1 MAIKLRRRKQNRQ
14 PNNPMHLSGRE
25 HTWIDDERAENQST
39 VTRRVIYII
48 LVCVLILVI
57 LIASAVVTVTASSDQ
72 DNTVTALDSFAL
84 TTVEQDQISEY
95 AQIFATGMLIY
106 QYCEGEDVQMEG
118 KNAALAV
125 MATNT
130 DAYQMIVD
138 MDAGMEAIAYDDFIP
153 VVTDPVMTDGTQSY
167 AGTFTYELDGTAGQY
182 TEEYPD
188 GVIVDSGFHF
198 TLEFE
203 LATDESTGDTT
214 WVITSVEI
222 TRLSSWS
229 G

>member
-1 MAIKLRRRKQNRQ
+1 
-14 PNNPMHLSGRE
+14 MHLAGRE

-48 LVCVLILVI
+48 LVCVVILVI
-57 LIASAVVTVTASSDQ
+57 LITSAVVTVNSTSEQ

-106 QYCEGEDVQMEG
+106 QYCEGDDARMEG

-153 VVTDPVMTDGTQSY
+153 VLTDPVMTDGTQSY

-188 GVIVDSGFHF
+188 GVIVDTGFHF

-203 LATDESTGDTT
+203 STTDSNTGETI
-214 WVITSVEI
+214 WVISSVEI